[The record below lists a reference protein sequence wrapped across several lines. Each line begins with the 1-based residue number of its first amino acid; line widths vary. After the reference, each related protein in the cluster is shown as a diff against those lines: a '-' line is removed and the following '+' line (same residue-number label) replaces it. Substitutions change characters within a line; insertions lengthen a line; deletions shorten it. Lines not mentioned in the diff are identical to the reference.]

1 MTTTDTIHSSSSN
14 FTLKIKSHIT
24 CASENIIYIIHC
36 KKCQVQYVGESSNTL
51 RTRMNNHR
59 FDINTNRETPVGR
72 HFNLP
77 DHSLALLQVTG
88 IECNFRSNILRK
100 QRESYFIHKMKTL
113 TPNGLNIDSGVF
125 SDLSII

>member
-1 MTTTDTIHSSSSN
+1 MCIRKHN
-14 FTLKIKSHIT
+14 LPHPLQ
-24 CASENIIYIIHC
+24 

-51 RTRMNNHR
+51 RTRLNNPR

-88 IECNFRSNILRK
+88 TERNFRSNILRK

-113 TPNGLNIDSGVF
+113 TPNGLNIDFRVF
-125 SDLSII
+125 SDLSIT

>member
-1 MTTTDTIHSSSSN
+1 MVNDMFEAKYFRFKDNLSSVASN
-14 FTLKIKSHIT
+14 
-24 CASENIIYIIHC
+24 
-36 KKCQVQYVGESSNTL
+36 V
-51 RTRMNNHR
+51 NHR
-59 FDINTNRETPVGR
+59 FDINTSRETPVGR

-88 IECNFRSNILRK
+88 IECNFRSNIFRK

-125 SDLSII
+125 SDLSNI